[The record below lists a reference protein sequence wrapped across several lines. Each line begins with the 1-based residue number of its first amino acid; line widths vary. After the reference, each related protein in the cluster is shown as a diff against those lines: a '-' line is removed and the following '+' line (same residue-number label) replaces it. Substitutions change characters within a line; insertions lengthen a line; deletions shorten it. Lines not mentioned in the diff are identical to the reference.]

1 MSYSFSVKAN
11 TREEAKAKVAE
22 QLTGVVA
29 GQPSHSADMKQAQ
42 AAADAFIDLLGE
54 DDSKEVLVN
63 MSGSLSWEWVDGTV
77 TEITGA
83 NINVSAWLTQK
94 K

>member
-1 MSYSFSVKAN
+1 MSYSFSVKAA
-11 TREEAKAKVAE
+11 TRDGAKQQVADKLAE
-22 QLTGVVA
+22 VLA
-29 GQPSHSADMKQAQ
+29 GQPSHASDVKQAQ

-63 MSGSLSWEWVDGTV
+63 MSGSLSWEWIDGTV
-77 TEITGA
+77 TKITGA
-83 NINVSAWLTQK
+83 NINVSAWLAQK